1 MLSKRLA
8 VSAIAGMVVASSC
21 ALVLASSS
29 GGATPPVA
37 VYPTAGTPVASPQT
51 QISFRGVPPSGLG
64 TVHVTGSKT
73 GAHTGVLRSHS
84 DGQGAS
90 FVLMKPFSP
99 GERVTVRA
107 GAPLVGARNGAVT
120 FTIARFISSGRLHL
134 IPDPGGNPKGVQ
146 HFHSRPD
153 LTPPSLRIFKK
164 KKPAPGDIF
173 MGVKRGP
180 GVDGNV
186 IYDGRGRLVWFRRVP
201 KRASTFDFRVQQY
214 EGRPVLTWWQGKAF
228 FPGQGRGVGMIY
240 DGSYRRIAVVRA
252 GNGYIADFH
261 EFQLTPQGTAF
272 FIAYQP
278 VRWDLRPVHGQRKGV
293 AVDSVVQEIDIKTGL
308 VEREWHS
315 LGHVSLKETM
325 FKPEKNAPF
334 EALHANSVERD
345 TNGAWLISGR
355 DTNAA
360 YEVDATTG
368 NVLWTLGGRRST
380 FKMKRGARFIGQ
392 HDVRRAPNGN
402 ITLFDNGTNGA
413 KVKRASRA
421 LELTVDLNA
430 KTARVVRAFVHR
442 HPVQRATSQGGL
454 QTLPNG
460 HLFVGWGSMSPYI
473 TEFSKTGKIV
483 FDARL
488 TVSGGDES
496 YRAYRTP
503 WSGAV
508 PASPPDVAALR
519 AHGKTTVF
527 ASWNGATDVA
537 RWQVLAGSNKSSLS
551 PARSARFAGFETAIR
566 LPAVQKFVQVRALDA
581 TGKVLGTSKVTRVR
595 RG

>member
-8 VSAIAGMVVASSC
+8 GSAIAGMLVVSSG

-29 GGATPPVA
+29 GGATPSVA
-37 VYPTAGTPVASPQT
+37 VYPTAGTPVASPHT
-51 QISFRGVPPSGLG
+51 QISFRGAPPSALG
-64 TVHVTGSKT
+64 TVQVAGSKT
-73 GAHTGVLRSHS
+73 GAHTGVLRAHS

-90 FVLMKPFSP
+90 FLPTKLFSP
-99 GERVTVRA
+99 GETVTVRA
-107 GAPLVGARNGAVT
+107 GASLVGASNGAVT
-120 FTIARFISSGRLHL
+120 FRIARFISSGKLRL
-134 IPDPGGNPKGVQ
+134 ITDPGGNPKGVQ

-153 LTPPSLRIFKK
+153 LTPPSLRILKK

-180 GVDGNV
+180 GVNGNV
-186 IYDGRGRLVWFRRVP
+186 IYDGRGRLVWFGRVP
-201 KRASTFDFRVQQY
+201 KHKSTFDFRVQQY

-228 FPGQGRGVGMIY
+228 FPGEGRGVGMIY
-240 DGSYRRIAVVRA
+240 DSSYRRIAVVRA

-272 FIAYQP
+272 LIAYQP
-278 VRWDLRPVHGQRKGV
+278 VRWNLKPAHGPRKGI

-308 VEREWHS
+308 VAREWHS
-315 LGHVSLKETM
+315 LGHISIKDAV
-325 FKPEKNAPF
+325 FKPERGVPLDAF
-334 EALHANSVERD
+334 HANSVEQD
-345 TNGAWLISGR
+345 TNGDWLISAR
-355 DTNAA
+355 STNAA
-360 YEVDATTG
+360 YDVDATTG

-421 LELTVDLNA
+421 VELAVDLNA

-460 HLFVGWGSMSPYI
+460 HLFVGWGSMNPYV

-496 YRAYRTP
+496 YRAYRIP
-503 WSGAV
+503 WTGVV
-508 PASPPDVAALR
+508 PASPPDVAASR

-537 RWQVLAGSNKSSLS
+537 KWQVLVGSARNSLS
-551 PARSARFAGFETAIR
+551 PGRATRFTGFETTIR
-566 LPAVQKFVQVRALDA
+566 LRGAHQFVQVRALDA
-581 TGKVLGTSKVTRVR
+581 TGKVLGTSKVTPVR